1 MAAARK
7 HAARGVHG
15 LPAAARQ
22 SVSFPPR
29 TVVLAPPLEDADH
42 AAPASRRS
50 RRATFGS
57 SPMVHELGAEL
68 GVRSGRTSMLLPS
81 GSGGLRRTSLVPTS
95 SSLAGPNGGGKRR
108 SLPLPLA
115 PLWNG
120 EGAARRGTTDEPMS
134 LDALM
139 GDADEGDD
147 SNESSELFKA
157 RREEEEVDKKQN
169 QEGAEGVRRAWNT
182 DEAATKAATAIARGW
197 RNRERR
203 KLLKMLPSAADL
215 KAHFLDSDAKAMGAE
230 GSPMYTAAALRAR
243 AMLRHAPEVRAALRF
258 AWQAIA
264 GDAEAGISM
273 PRAEYFTMMVRAAR
287 RPPPCCLHLRSIA
300 AVKRRS
306 RERLCGSFG
315 TWGVRS
321 LIDL

>member
-157 RREEEEVDKKQN
+157 RREEEEVDKKQKKPS
-169 QEGAEGVRRAWNT
+169 GAPPPSSRGG
-182 DEAATKAATAIARGW
+182 ARG
-197 RNRERR
+197 
-203 KLLKMLPSAADL
+203 
-215 KAHFLDSDAKAMGAE
+215 
-230 GSPMYTAAALRAR
+230 
-243 AMLRHAPEVRAALRF
+243 
-258 AWQAIA
+258 
-264 GDAEAGISM
+264 
-273 PRAEYFTMMVRAAR
+273 
-287 RPPPCCLHLRSIA
+287 
-300 AVKRRS
+300 
-306 RERLCGSFG
+306 
-315 TWGVRS
+315 
-321 LIDL
+321 